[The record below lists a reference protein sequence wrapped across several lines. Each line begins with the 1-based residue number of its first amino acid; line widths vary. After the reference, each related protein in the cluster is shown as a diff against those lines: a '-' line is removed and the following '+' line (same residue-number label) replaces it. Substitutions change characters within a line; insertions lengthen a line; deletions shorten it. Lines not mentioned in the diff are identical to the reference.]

1 MAALDWSQCPAVES
15 VPGRVSG
22 MPTDLELQIRRLPSS
37 DGLPLPAYMTDG
49 AAGMDLHAAVADDL
63 VIDPGEVGLIPTGLE
78 IAIPAGFEAQIRP
91 RSGLAVK
98 HRIGVP
104 NAPATIDSD
113 YRGEIRVP
121 LINLGPT
128 PFTVSRGMR
137 IAQLVVAPIVRVT
150 WEEVPELPPTARGRG
165 GFGHSGA

>member
-1 MAALDWSQCPAVES
+1 
-15 VPGRVSG
+15 
-22 MPTDLELQIRRLPSS
+22 
-37 DGLPLPAYMTDG
+37 MTDG
-49 AAGMDLHAAVADDL
+49 AAGMDLHAAVAADL

-121 LINLGPT
+121 LINLAPT

-137 IAQLVVAPIVRVT
+137 IAQLVVAPVVRVK